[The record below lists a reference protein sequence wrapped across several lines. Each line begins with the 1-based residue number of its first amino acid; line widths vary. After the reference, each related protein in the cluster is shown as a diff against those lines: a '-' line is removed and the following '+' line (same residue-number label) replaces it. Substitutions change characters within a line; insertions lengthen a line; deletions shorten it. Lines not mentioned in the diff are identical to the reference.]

1 MSREHLGWIYAVTGR
16 GTPTTR
22 GNPVQEIGKEL
33 GAQPLYLLDAQ
44 ERQRRQGAANAL
56 MIAGWESAAS
66 DILYADGYGCDEDLE
81 VLVNGL
87 TLARTRP
94 ERTPAE
100 RDRLSAA
107 IREVKAIMGAPS

>member
-1 MSREHLGWIYAVTGR
+1 MRREHLGWIYAVKGN
-16 GTPTTR
+16 GLPTTQ

-33 GAQPLYLLDAQ
+33 GAEPLYLLDAQ
-44 ERQRRQGAANAL
+44 ERERRQGAVNAL
-56 MIAGWESAAS
+56 MVAGWESAAS
-66 DILYADGYGCDEDLE
+66 DLLYADGYGSDAALE

-87 TLARTRP
+87 TIARGRA

-107 IREVKAIMGAPS
+107 IREVRSIMGPAS